1 MPDLG
6 LVLLQDSETGE
17 QLFVDTGQRGFR
29 ERFAEPRPRAA
40 RRRCARRWRNAGV
53 DTLELSTEAD
63 LGDAILRFVDA
74 RRQRSRMAAG
84 AMPLCEAA

>member
-1 MPDLG
+1 
-6 LVLLQDSETGE
+6 LQDSETGE
-17 QLFVDTGQRGFR
+17 QVFVDTGQRGFR
-29 ERFAEPRPRAA
+29 ERFAEAAA
-40 RRRCARRWRNAGV
+40 RREAALRASLAHAGV

-84 AMPLCEAA
+84 SMPLARRHL

>member
-1 MPDLG
+1 L
-6 LVLLQDSETGE
+6 
-17 QLFVDTGQRGFR
+17 
-29 ERFAEPRPRAA
+29 RASLA
-40 RRRCARRWRNAGV
+40 HAGV

-84 AMPLCEAA
+84 SLPLARRHL

>member
-1 MPDLG
+1 

-17 QLFVDTGQRGFR
+17 QVFVDTGQRSFR
-29 ERFAEPRPRAA
+29 DRFAEVAERREAALRASLA
-40 RRRCARRWRNAGV
+40 YAGV

-84 AMPLCEAA
+84 AVPLARRMA